1 MKRNKSID
9 MKKKWQELVDFVSEA
24 FGDGEPLD
32 LQAILFLIGVN
43 ELGQGYREFT
53 KDEKMNLLH
62 IAICKLLSRYGYYEF
77 VGKDK
82 DGWPHWET
90 NSELPQLKAGEQTI
104 LMKEAAIIYFGES
117 GIAFQSPK
125 Q

>member
-9 MKKKWQELVDFVSEA
+9 MKKKWQELVDFVSKV

-43 ELGQGYREFT
+43 ELGQGYREFS

-62 IAICKLLSRYGYYEF
+62 IAVSMLQGDSGL
-77 VGKDK
+77 D
-82 DGWPHWET
+82 D
-90 NSELPQLKAGEQTI
+90 I
-104 LMKEAAIIYFGES
+104 LWLYQKS
-117 GIAFQSPK
+117 C
-125 Q
+125 